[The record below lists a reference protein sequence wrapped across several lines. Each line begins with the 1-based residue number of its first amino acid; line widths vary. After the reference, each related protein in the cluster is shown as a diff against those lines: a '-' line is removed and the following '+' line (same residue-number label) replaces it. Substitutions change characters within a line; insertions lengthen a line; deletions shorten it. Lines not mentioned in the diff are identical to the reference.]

1 MPTTLT
7 SRRADI
13 ALMVLR
19 LVVGAVFIAHG
30 AQKLFVFGV
39 PGISSG
45 FAQQGIPFAHIVA
58 PLVSVVEFFGG
69 LALVFGALTRF
80 AALALT
86 IDMFGALL
94 FVHLKSGFFLPNGFE
109 FVLTLAA
116 VTATLVLM
124 GAGAYSIDA
133 LISRRHVIATPRA
146 RPYVPRPTSG

>member
-1 MPTTLT
+1 
-7 SRRADI
+7 
-13 ALMVLR
+13 MVLR

-58 PLVSVVEFFGG
+58 PLISVLEFFGG
-69 LALVFGALTRF
+69 LALVLGALTRF
-80 AALALT
+80 AALGLT

-94 FVHLKSGFFLPNGFE
+94 FAHFRSGFFLPNGFE
-109 FVLTLAA
+109 FVLVLAA
-116 VTATLVLM
+116 VTAALVLM

-133 LISRRHVIATPRA
+133 LMTRRRYVLTSPPRA
-146 RPYVPRPTSG
+146 YTTPRPTSG